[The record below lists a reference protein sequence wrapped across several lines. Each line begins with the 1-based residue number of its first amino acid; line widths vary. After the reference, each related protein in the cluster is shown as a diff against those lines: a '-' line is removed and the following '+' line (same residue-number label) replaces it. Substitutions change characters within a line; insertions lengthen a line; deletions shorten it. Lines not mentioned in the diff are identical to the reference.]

1 MAFSTST
8 LKQQYVYGLTA
19 GGNPSNEVRNYPESS
34 EEEGQSGARGADYSH
49 AHKRCREV
57 HRTAMSRSRRK
68 CAIFRVL
75 LVRRLNEQLEPKG
88 VHIPPSTSQHS
99 DGNGTHA
106 TALKPHGN
114 RGQSARRIQD
124 QNPDRRRSP

>member
-1 MAFSTST
+1 MAFSCSTSR
-8 LKQQYVYGLTA
+8 QQYVYSLTT
-19 GGNPSNEVRNYPESS
+19 GGNSSNEVRNYPESS
-34 EEEGQSGARGADYSH
+34 EEEGQSGARGANYSH

-57 HRTAMSRSRRK
+57 RRTAMPRSRRK
-68 CAIFRVL
+68 RGIFRVL
-75 LVRRLNEQLEPKG
+75 SVRRLNEQLEPKG
-88 VHIPPSTSQHS
+88 VHFPPSTSQHS

-124 QNPDRRRSP
+124 QDPNRRRSP